1 MLDAIAGGLKPG
13 ASNASKTHCKR
24 GHRYD
29 LLNTAWRHGDW
40 RHGVFRECRECTRMR
55 NRRRLGPRIYLLERT
70 VEWQRRKNRGKEA
83 DDGEA

>member
-13 ASNASKTHCKR
+13 AFHASKTHCKR
-24 GHRYD
+24 GHPYD
-29 LLNTAWRHGDW
+29 VLNTVWRP
-40 RHGVFRECRECTRMR
+40 GVFQQRRECRECIRMKS
-55 NRRRLGPRIYLLERT
+55 RRRPGPRMYLLERT